1 MKEKY
6 VKLESVLAALYSNKK
21 NDNNGNI
28 DSKAITD
35 ILALPT
41 EEIKTIEVN
50 QNSNILNNCDDWSE
64 RLNELLKELNPPYDN
79 YWTLLNG
86 NSYIPEH
93 CKTCSNHPSNGGPG
107 NCNCILGSP
116 VTYVGN

>member
-6 VKLESVLAALYSNKK
+6 IKLKSVLDILYANKRIG
-21 NDNNGNI
+21 DNGGINPN
-28 DSKAITD
+28 AVTE

-50 QNSNILNNCDDWSE
+50 QNSNILSDCDDWSE
-64 RLNELLKELNPPYDN
+64 RLNELLKAPYPLQDN
-79 YWTLLNG
+79 YLTLLNG
-86 NSYIPEH
+86 NSYVPEH

-107 NCNCILGSP
+107 NCNCILGSQI
-116 VTYVGN
+116 TY